1 MEGQTV
7 VIVNPLLPLQE
18 NQEKT
23 WKYKLK
29 RFRQEPPWGAIC
41 MCSGC
46 LAMLLTLLI
55 MLIYNVKQFSMN

>member
-1 MEGQTV
+1 MDEQTV
-7 VIVNPLLPLQE
+7 IIVANPLIPL
-18 NQEKT
+18 QEKT

-29 RFRQEPPWGAIC
+29 RFRQEPPWGAIF

-55 MLIYNVKQFSMN
+55 MLIYNVKEFSMN